1 MEIYVFIGILQLYP
15 YTFTPLGYMSC
26 EGQTL
31 SISQYQTLYALIG
44 STYGGD
50 GRTTFALPNLKGAEP
65 LPQMKYYIAKTVS
78 GEFSAIVERVI
89 ESLKAEG
96 FGVLTDIDVK
106 ATMKKKLD
114 IDFRDYRILGACN
127 PPLAHQALTADDKIG
142 TMLPCNVIVQD
153 LGGGK
158 IEVAAINPA
167 VSMEHVGNPT
177 LNTLAETVTSKLKR
191 VIATI

>member
-1 MEIYVFIGILQLYP
+1 MQ
-15 YTFTPLGYMSC
+15 
-26 EGQTL
+26 
-31 SISQYQTLYALIG
+31 
-44 STYGGD
+44 
-50 GRTTFALPNLKGAEP
+50 
-65 LPQMKYYIAKTVS
+65 YYIAKTVS
-78 GEFSAIVERVI
+78 GGFPATIERVI

-96 FGVLTDIDVK
+96 FGVLTEIDVK

-167 VSMEHVGNPT
+167 ISMEQVGNPT
-177 LNTLAETVTSKLKR
+177 LKAIAESVTGKLKR
-191 VIATI
+191 VIAAI

>member
-1 MEIYVFIGILQLYP
+1 MQ
-15 YTFTPLGYMSC
+15 
-26 EGQTL
+26 
-31 SISQYQTLYALIG
+31 
-44 STYGGD
+44 
-50 GRTTFALPNLKGAEP
+50 
-65 LPQMKYYIAKTVS
+65 YYIAKTVT
-78 GEFSAIVERVI
+78 GGFPATVERVI

-96 FGVLTDIDVK
+96 FGVLTEIDVK

-167 VSMEHVGNPT
+167 ISMEQVGNPS
-177 LNTLAETVTSKLKR
+177 LKVIAESVTGKLRR
-191 VIATI
+191 VIAAI